1 MRPFKGAHFD
11 ISEDE
16 MKIKCIETEPYA
28 ENCYVVSDDLGT
40 GVIIDP
46 GESFDKISLY
56 LMQNG
61 INPEAILLT
70 HGHFDHVGA
79 VNSLKQEYNLEVYAN
94 IYEKGLLSD
103 PSMIYVFGG
112 SGKAIEVD
120 KWFEDEDVLR
130 FGELSFKVLHT
141 PGHTAGSS
149 CFLIENHLLSGDTL
163 FRESVGRCDLPG
175 GSYDAISSSIK
186 NKIFSLADDTQ
197 VYPGH
202 GSMTDVGYEK
212 FYNPYVTGE

>member
-1 MRPFKGAHFD
+1 M
-11 ISEDE
+11 E
-16 MKIKCIETEPYA
+16 IKRIVTEPFA
-28 ENCYVVSDDLGT
+28 ENCYIVSDDFNT

-46 GESFDKISLY
+46 GDNAEKISLY
-56 LMQNG
+56 LMQKG
-61 INPEAILLT
+61 IKPKAILLT

-79 VNSLKQEYNLEVYAN
+79 VNSLKKEYNLMVYAN
-94 IYEKGLLSD
+94 IYEKGILSD

-120 KWFEDEDVLR
+120 KWFEDEDVLN
-130 FGELSFKVLHT
+130 FGELSFKVLYT

-175 GSYDAISSSIK
+175 GSYDAITNSIK
-186 NKIFSLADDTQ
+186 NKIFSLDEKTL

-212 FYNPYVTGE
+212 IYNPYVTGE